1 MTRIILWS
9 SYTLFL
15 IGVAFLVTEGFYMA
29 KFWAWVLG

>member
-1 MTRIILWS
+1 MKKLLLWTC
-9 SYTLFL
+9 YVLFL